1 MVNSGVDISDIYENA
16 SEHYATIDQ
25 EFVIFNIRIELKSE
39 VYCHKTIRLE
49 IQQNEDKQTKIF
61 NI

>member
-25 EFVIFNIRIELKSE
+25 EFVIFNIIIGQGQVTTRTESG
-39 VYCHKTIRLE
+39 T
-49 IQQNEDKQTKIF
+49 NTK
-61 NI
+61 

>member
-25 EFVIFNIRIELKSE
+25 EFVIFNIRIGEGHSQIVLHLQAKSLS
-39 VYCHKTIRLE
+39 R
-49 IQQNEDKQTKIF
+49 
-61 NI
+61 